1 MPQLRVAGT
10 EYIQEM
16 ARAFRGRV
24 QLGQICSSRRI
35 QSLILQYWVIRFLN
49 GGLFRSDGRFG
60 TSYPRG
66 AILKFWNFPERIK
79 LGIG

>member
-35 QSLILQYWVIRFLN
+35 QSLILQYWVIRF
-49 GGLFRSDGRFG
+49 F
-60 TSYPRG
+60 
-66 AILKFWNFPERIK
+66 
-79 LGIG
+79 

>member
-16 ARAFRGRV
+16 VRAFRGRV

-35 QSLILQYWVIRFLN
+35 QSLILQYWVIRF
-49 GGLFRSDGRFG
+49 F
-60 TSYPRG
+60 
-66 AILKFWNFPERIK
+66 
-79 LGIG
+79 